1 MTEMTRTDAPW
12 IRAAK
17 AWKRAKE
24 ASEKATIALEKARFR
39 LTLLAGDAS
48 ASGAGVSVTRYF
60 RAGLVAYGSIP
71 ELQGVALD
79 QFRKPGTWETRVT
92 RDAGLPYAGLP

>member
-1 MTEMTRTDAPW
+1 MNEMTRTDAPW

-24 ASEKATIALEKARFR
+24 ASEKATTALEKARFR
-39 LTLLAGDAS
+39 LTRLAGDAS
-48 ASGAGVSVTRYF
+48 ASGSGVCVTRYF

-71 ELQGVALD
+71 ELHGVALD
-79 QFRKPGTWETRVT
+79 SYRKPGSWETRVT
-92 RDAGLPYAGLP
+92 KA